1 MLKFLNKSALF
12 FCLFLIRV
20 YQLVLSPI
28 KGNICRFQ
36 PTCSEYAKEA
46 FLLHGVVKGAIL
58 TGKRLLKCHP
68 WGGSGYDPVP
78 NKLSK

>member
-1 MLKFLNKSALF
+1 MPALNKIALF
-12 FCLFLIRV
+12 LCLSLIRG
-20 YQLVLSPI
+20 YQLLISPI

-36 PTCSEYAKEA
+36 PTCSDYAKEA
-46 FLLHGVVKGAIL
+46 FLLHGVLKGAIL

-78 NKLSK
+78 KKLSK